1 MAHSFH
7 IPASKAHLK
16 WNNAILP
23 VLTVPAGSEISFDL
37 QDGGHNQIRPDNES
51 TALRDFDFAL
61 ADPAFGPVYVQ
72 DAQPGDLLKV
82 EVLSLTTGDYGW
94 TAVFPGFGLLAD
106 DFPPAADGD
115 DDDHHHQ
122 QQRLK
127 LWKLH
132 DRDLRPAAAG
142 SGGPPRAVFKPGIS
156 VPVRPFLGVMG
167 IAPAAPGELSTI
179 PPYALTGGNV
189 DTRYLGV
196 GTTVYFP
203 VQVPGALFSCG
214 DGHAAQG
221 DGEVCGAAI
230 ETPMRATLRLG
241 LVRRGADPGW
251 MELRCPHYVTPPRR
265 GEVAEDDLAGTYAAL
280 GIHEDPREAARMAL
294 RGLLDWLEKEK
305 GLTRVEGYM
314 LASVAASL
322 RMTEVVD
329 MPNFAVSCSIPLS
342 TFEEHDTAEK

>member
-7 IPASKAHLK
+7 VPPSKAHLK
-16 WNNAILP
+16 WSNAIPP

-37 QDGGHNQIRPDNES
+37 LDGGNNQIRPDNEA
-51 TALRDFDFAL
+51 TALQDFDIAL
-61 ADPAFGPVYVQ
+61 TDPAFGPVCIE

-82 EVLSLTTGDYGW
+82 QVLELIPGEYGW
-94 TAVFPGFGLLAD
+94 TAIFPGFGLLAD
-106 DFPPAADGD
+106 DFPGASS
-115 DDDHHHQ
+115 Q
-122 QQRLK
+122 QAGQNYLK
-127 LWKLH
+127 IWNLRHK
-132 DRDLRPAAAG
+132 DLQSAIAS
-142 SGGPPRAVFKPGIS
+142 SGGPSRAVFKPGIS

-167 IAPAAPGELSTI
+167 IAPATEGELSTI

-221 DGEVCGAAI
+221 DGEVCGTAI
-230 ETPMRATLRLG
+230 ETPMKARLRLS
-241 LVRRGADPGW
+241 LVKKNQPEW
-251 MELRCPHYVTPPRR
+251 MEIRCPHYLTPPRK
-265 GEVAEDDLAGTYAAL
+265 GEIAEDDLAGTYAAL
-280 GIHEDPREAARMAL
+280 GIHEDPREAAKMAL
-294 RGLLDWLEKEK
+294 RGLIDWLEKSK

-342 TFEEHDTAEK
+342 TFDEHSGET